1 MSGVGGKR
9 MCCFESGLVL
19 LCYPGGFIFILLV
32 AGVEWKCMSRKIAA
46 RLQLLQEHAWGSQS
60 IRGSML
66 WRVNPGWS
74 THCSLIRTVD
84 FVWENNPCLMGP

>member
-19 LCYPGGFIFILLV
+19 LCYPGHGWWSTGRAIGDVGDFIFILLV

-74 THCSLIRTVD
+74 TH
-84 FVWENNPCLMGP
+84 